1 MISITIWKLSKTIDI
16 GKHLRPLKKLI
27 DVLLCSVARSV
38 YQLQKPERT
47 TADIKHN
54 ILLSRLTHI

>member
-38 YQLQKPERT
+38 HQLQKPERIA
-47 TADIKHN
+47 ADIKHN